1 MAKISDEI
9 KHFLERQKLGF
20 VATISPDNTPNVS
33 PKGTILAWDDE
44 HLIFADIKS
53 PQTISNLENN
63 PSVEI
68 NVVDPILRKGYRFKG
83 KGMILKDNEEFSKI
97 LKFYEEKGIKS
108 KINAVVMVK
117 VATLSE
123 VQRPSPWRQ
132 PRLPRVPNWG
142 YPRFRRQLGL

>member
-108 KINAVVMVK
+108 KINAVVIVK
-117 VATLSE
+117 VDTLSE
-123 VQRPSPWRQ
+123 VTSP
-132 PRLPRVPNWG
+132 L
-142 YPRFRRQLGL
+142 YDLGFSEEEIKEKWKKHYLSY

>member
-44 HLIFADIKS
+44 HLIFADIRS

-68 NVVDPILRKGYRFKG
+68 NVVDHILRKGYRFKG

-97 LKFYEEKGIKS
+97 LKFYKEKGIKS

-117 VATLSE
+117 VDTLSE
-123 VQRPSPWRQ
+123 VTSP
-132 PRLPRVPNWG
+132 L
-142 YPRFRRQLGL
+142 YDLGFSEEEIKEKWKKHYLSF

>member
-1 MAKISDEI
+1 MVKISDEI

-53 PQTISNLENN
+53 PHTISNLENN
-63 PSVEI
+63 TSVEI

-117 VATLSE
+117 VDTLSE
-123 VQRPSPWRQ
+123 VTSP
-132 PRLPRVPNWG
+132 L
-142 YPRFRRQLGL
+142 YDLGFSEEEIKEKWKKHYLSF

>member
-33 PKGTILAWDDE
+33 PKGTVLAWDDE

-108 KINAVVMVK
+108 KINAVVVVK
-117 VATLSE
+117 VDTLSE
-123 VQRPSPWRQ
+123 VTSP
-132 PRLPRVPNWG
+132 L
-142 YPRFRRQLGL
+142 YDLGFSEEEIKEKWKKYYLSF

>member
-44 HLIFADIKS
+44 HLIFADIRS

-63 PSVEI
+63 SSVEI

-108 KINAVVMVK
+108 KINAVVIVK
-117 VATLSE
+117 VDTLSE
-123 VQRPSPWRQ
+123 VTSP
-132 PRLPRVPNWG
+132 L
-142 YPRFRRQLGL
+142 YDLGFSEEEIKEKWKKHYLSF

>member
-53 PQTISNLENN
+53 PQTISNLKNN

-97 LKFYEEKGIKS
+97 LKFYGDKGIKS
-108 KINAVVMVK
+108 KINAVVMVR
-117 VATLSE
+117 VDTLSE
-123 VQRPSPWRQ
+123 VISP
-132 PRLPRVPNWG
+132 L
-142 YPRFRRQLGL
+142 YDLGFSEEEIKEKWKKHYLSF

>member
-117 VATLSE
+117 VDTLSE
-123 VQRPSPWRQ
+123 VTSP
-132 PRLPRVPNWG
+132 L
-142 YPRFRRQLGL
+142 YDLGFSEEEIKEKWKKYYLSF

>member
-63 PSVEI
+63 PSVEL
-68 NVVDPILRKGYRFKG
+68 NVIDPILRKGYRFKG
-83 KGMILKDNEEFSKI
+83 KGKILKDNEEFSKI

-108 KINAVVMVK
+108 KINAVVMIK
-117 VATLSE
+117 VDALSE
-123 VQRPSPWRQ
+123 VTSP
-132 PRLPRVPNWG
+132 L
-142 YPRFRRQLGL
+142 YDLGFSEEEIKEKWKKHYLSF

>member
-9 KHFLERQKLGF
+9 KNFLERQKLGF

-63 PSVEI
+63 PSVEL
-68 NVVDPILRKGYRFKG
+68 NVIDPILRKGYRFKG
-83 KGMILKDNEEFSKI
+83 KGKILRDNEEFSKI

-108 KINAVVMVK
+108 KINAVVMIK
-117 VATLSE
+117 VNTLSE
-123 VQRPSPWRQ
+123 VTSP
-132 PRLPRVPNWG
+132 L
-142 YPRFRRQLGL
+142 YDLGFSEEEIKEKWKKHYLSF

>member
-33 PKGTILAWDDE
+33 PKGTILVWDDE
-44 HLIFADIKS
+44 NLIFADIKS

-63 PSVEI
+63 SSIEI
-68 NVVDPILRKGYRFKG
+68 NVIDPILRKGYRFKG
-83 KGMILKDNEEFSKI
+83 KGKILKDNEEFSKI
-97 LKFYEEKGIKS
+97 LKFYEEKGTKS

-117 VATLSE
+117 VDTLSE
-123 VQRPSPWRQ
+123 VTSP
-132 PRLPRVPNWG
+132 L
-142 YPRFRRQLGL
+142 YDLGFSEEEIKERWKKHYLSF

>member
-9 KHFLERQKLGF
+9 KHFLERQKLGV

-68 NVVDPILRKGYRFKG
+68 NVVNPILRKGYRFKG

-97 LKFYEEKGIKS
+97 LKFYKEKGIKS

-117 VATLSE
+117 VDTLSE
-123 VQRPSPWRQ
+123 VTSP
-132 PRLPRVPNWG
+132 L
-142 YPRFRRQLGL
+142 YDLGFLEEEIKEKWKKHYLSF

>member
-97 LKFYEEKGIKS
+97 LKFYKEKGIKS

-117 VATLSE
+117 VDTLSE
-123 VQRPSPWRQ
+123 VTSP
-132 PRLPRVPNWG
+132 L
-142 YPRFRRQLGL
+142 YDLGFSEEEIKEKWKKYYLSF

>member
-44 HLIFADIKS
+44 HLIFADIRS

-117 VATLSE
+117 VDTLSE
-123 VQRPSPWRQ
+123 VTSP
-132 PRLPRVPNWG
+132 L
-142 YPRFRRQLGL
+142 YDLGFSEEEIKEKWKKHYLSF

>member
-68 NVVDPILRKGYRFKG
+68 NVVNPILRKGYRFKG

-108 KINAVVMVK
+108 KINAVVIVK
-117 VATLSE
+117 VDTLSE
-123 VQRPSPWRQ
+123 VTSP
-132 PRLPRVPNWG
+132 L
-142 YPRFRRQLGL
+142 YDLGFSEEEIKEKWKKHYLSF

>member
-1 MAKISDEI
+1 MVKISDEI

-44 HLIFADIKS
+44 HIIFADIKS

-63 PSVEI
+63 TSVEI
-68 NVVDPILRKGYRFKG
+68 NVVDPILRNGYRFKG

-117 VATLSE
+117 VDTLSE
-123 VQRPSPWRQ
+123 VTSP
-132 PRLPRVPNWG
+132 L
-142 YPRFRRQLGL
+142 YDLGFSEEEIKEKWKKHYLSF

>member
-1 MAKISDEI
+1 MVKISDEI

-117 VATLSE
+117 VDTLSE
-123 VQRPSPWRQ
+123 VTSP
-132 PRLPRVPNWG
+132 L
-142 YPRFRRQLGL
+142 YDLGFSEEEIKEKWKKHYLSF

>member
-1 MAKISDEI
+1 MTKIGDEI

-20 VATISPDNTPNVS
+20 VATVSPDNTPNVS
-33 PKGTILAWDDE
+33 PKGTILAWGDE

-68 NVVDPILRKGYRFKG
+68 NVIDPILRKGYRFKG
-83 KGMILKDNEEFSKI
+83 QGKILKDNEEFSKI
-97 LKFYEEKGIKS
+97 LKFYAEKGTKS

-117 VATLSE
+117 VDILSE
-123 VQRPSPWRQ
+123 VTSP
-132 PRLPRVPNWG
+132 L
-142 YPRFRRQLGL
+142 YDLGFSEEEIKEKWKKHYLSF

>member
-108 KINAVVMVK
+108 KINAVVIVK
-117 VATLSE
+117 VDTLSE
-123 VQRPSPWRQ
+123 VTSP
-132 PRLPRVPNWG
+132 L
-142 YPRFRRQLGL
+142 YDLGFSEEEIKEKWKKHYLSF

>member
-68 NVVDPILRKGYRFKG
+68 NVVDHILRKGYRFKG

-97 LKFYEEKGIKS
+97 LKFYKEKGIKS

-117 VATLSE
+117 VDTLSE
-123 VQRPSPWRQ
+123 VTSP
-132 PRLPRVPNWG
+132 L
-142 YPRFRRQLGL
+142 YDLGFSEEEIKEKWKKHYLSF